1 MAADSPRGLSVRIAV
16 WVSRVFHP
24 FLVPLPVLVAA
35 LRLSGASWPATLG
48 WTALCVAVVI
58 LPSAALLAME
68 RRRRGDGDW
77 FVTVR
82 EQRRGLYAL
91 GGACLLVLLGLLLV
105 LDAPRILLAGLVG
118 GIAANTIGA
127 LLNRVSKVSVH
138 AGATAGSA
146 VLLAHVAPI
155 PGAILGACTLL
166 VAYARVRLGHHTP
179 AQVAVGALVSAAC
192 VRLALRALA

>member
-1 MAADSPRGLSVRIAV
+1 MTRLAV
-16 WVSRVFHP
+16 WISRVFHP

-35 LRLSGASWPATLG
+35 LRLSGTAWPATLG
-48 WTALCVAVVI
+48 WTALCVGVVI
-58 LPSAALLAME
+58 LPSLALLAVE

-91 GGACLLVLLGLLLV
+91 GGACLLALLGLLLV

-118 GIAANTIGA
+118 GIAANTLGA

-138 AGATAGSA
+138 TGAVAGSA
-146 VLLAHVAPI
+146 VLLAHVAPV
-155 PGAILGACTLL
+155 PGALLGACTLL
-166 VAYARVRLGHHTP
+166 VAFARVGLGHHTP
-179 AQVAVGALVSAAC
+179 AQVATGALVSAAC
-192 VRLALRALA
+192 VLISLRVFA